1 MADKPSRA
9 LVIYGDGLASLVL
22 PSHNNLHSFAS
33 WAACGFLSL
42 RASPPS
48 ETEDEIICRDLAQ
61 LLDAYDFYLSEVYF
75 FSQKRGEA
83 KEAVFKTVSERFMGL
98 RAAMI
103 TSCPSVQS
111 LGRKLGFH
119 VLHAD
124 ELVIEDDLN
133 TKTFEEVPE
142 RLDIASKLLHL
153 LGFSRNDVLENYDFD
168 LVFLHIKT
176 FEKSREKK
184 ETVVS
189 NMDVNGLNDL
199 VGKILE
205 KSHPG
210 STIGSRL
217 HFSIVLSYGYVS
229 EDDQFCSLLSS
240 SSTETNSDLS
250 LLCPCQS
257 YTMKGG
263 HKLDDIRHHHPMLI
277 GQWQEGLTRRDTAKT
292 FFFEDFK
299 KNGASHAILSDRF
312 LHEIAFRLWKAPK
325 YGA

>member
-9 LVIYGDGLASLVL
+9 LVIYGDGLASAVL

-33 WAACGFLSL
+33 RAACGFLSV

-48 ETEDEIICRDLAQ
+48 ETEDERICRDLAQ
-61 LLDAYDFYLSEVYF
+61 LLDAYDFYLSD
-75 FSQKRGEA
+75 KRGEA
-83 KEAVFKTVSERFMGL
+83 EAAVFQTLSERFMGL

-119 VLHAD
+119 ILHD
-124 ELVIEDDLN
+124 SELVIDDGFNYKML
-133 TKTFEEVPE
+133 EQVPDS
-142 RLDIASKLLHL
+142 LDIASKFLHL
-153 LGFSRNDVLENYDFD
+153 LGFSGNDVLEKYDFD

-176 FEKSREKK
+176 CEKFREKK
-184 ETVVS
+184 EMLVS
-189 NMDVNGLNDL
+189 NMDVNMLNGF

-205 KSHPG
+205 KSHSG
-210 STIGSRL
+210 SAIGSRL
-217 HFSIVLSYGYVS
+217 HFSIILSYGYVS
-229 EDDQFCSLLSS
+229 EDDKLCSLLSRP
-240 SSTETNSDLS
+240 STETNSDLC

-263 HKLDDIRHHHPMLI
+263 HKLDNIRHHHPMLI
-277 GQWQEGLTRRDTAKT
+277 GQLQEGLTRRDTATT

-312 LHEIAFRLWKAPK
+312 LHEVAFRLWKAPK